1 MEKSIQSELSSYI
14 GRLFR
19 DNFGKGPASVYVSIK
34 ADYVVIHLRDFLA
47 PMERVLVSKHQ
58 NLMVEE
64 TRDLLME
71 ELLPDIK
78 ATLRVRLDT
87 EIDELYYDWSLSNRS
102 GIILARI
109 NANELKEEDD
119 YPEKDNVHEPF
130 AE

>member
-1 MEKSIQSELSSYI
+1 
-14 GRLFR
+14 
-19 DNFGKGPASVYVSIK
+19 
-34 ADYVVIHLRDFLA
+34 
-47 PMERVLVSKHQ
+47 
-58 NLMVEE
+58 
-64 TRDLLME
+64 ME